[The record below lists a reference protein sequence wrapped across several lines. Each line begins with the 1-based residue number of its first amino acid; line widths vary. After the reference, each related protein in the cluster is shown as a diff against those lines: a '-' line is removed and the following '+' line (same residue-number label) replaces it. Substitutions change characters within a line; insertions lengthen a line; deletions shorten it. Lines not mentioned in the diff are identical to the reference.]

1 MIIYYIDFEFL
12 ILVFHYC
19 LEALYNF
26 YTIIIFPQHYYVA
39 YNQIKNFPITNN
51 FGTIPYEF
59 WDEYPLLSA
68 TPYKLYLYHKLKKL
82 PKSYLHKNLGYKFAL
97 DLQIYLN
104 LR

>member
-1 MIIYYIDFEFL
+1 MVIYYIDFEFL

-26 YTIIIFPQHYYVA
+26 YTIIVYPHNYYIS
-39 YNQIKNFPITNN
+39 NNIIKNFPITNN

-68 TPYKLYLYHKLKKL
+68 TPYKLYLYHKLKRL
-82 PKSYLHKNLGYKFAL
+82 PKSYLHKSLGYKFAL
-97 DLQIYLN
+97 DLKIYLN
-104 LR
+104 LI